1 MSAKPTLKLS
11 TPVTANFPSCSRSDS
26 EPLRSAVSLPS
37 AIPLGTPLS
46 TVSRSPAFRDP
57 IIHSAG
63 LPSAGLPSAN
73 PLSATLKWEQ
83 ELQKTPI
90 TPPLAYLDFLKT
102 VPLASPSLAS
112 PPLPAKPPLNRT
124 STVST
129 TSSNQSNESFG
140 STESE
145 DPSARDNDDDTISS
159 PSTTASDF
167 SCECDEA
174 KVKEEEDETN
184 STINSPKAD
193 SKGTSRPNPSRCG
206 PTLPLSAPPIGP
218 SGLPS
223 MRLPVSPAVS
233 TSILHS
239 PRTPLT
245 STSVRPV
252 FDWEAALKLR
262 KMSEISGTKRPADS
276 DAPSANT
283 SPSTPA
289 SASCF
294 GPAWKDS
301 KGTTIRHIREVV
313 TRTVTYHTP
322 RMGPAPKGKRR
333 KIDAET
339 AVKS

>member
-26 EPLRSAVSLPS
+26 ESIRSAVSLPS
-37 AIPLGTPLS
+37 AISSSTPLS
-46 TVSRSPAFRDP
+46 AVSRSSAFRDP

-63 LPSAGLPSAN
+63 LPSAGLPSAS
-73 PLSATLKWEQ
+73 PFSATLKWEQ

-112 PPLPAKPPLNRT
+112 PPLSGKPALNRT
-124 STVST
+124 STISA
-129 TSSNQSNESFG
+129 TSSNQSNESLR

-145 DPSARDNDDDTISS
+145 DPSPRDNDDDAVST
-159 PSTTASDF
+159 PSTTESDL

-174 KVKEEEDETN
+174 KIKEEDEM
-184 STINSPKAD
+184 SPIINSPKAD
-193 SKGTSRPNPSRCG
+193 SKETRRPDPSRCG
-206 PTLPLSAPPIGP
+206 PTLPLSAPPTGP

-233 TSILHS
+233 TSILYS

-262 KMSEISGTKRPADS
+262 KMSETSGSKRPADS
-276 DAPSANT
+276 DASSANT
-283 SPSTPA
+283 APSTPA
-289 SASCF
+289 SASCL

-301 KGTTIRHIREVV
+301 KSTTIRHIREVV